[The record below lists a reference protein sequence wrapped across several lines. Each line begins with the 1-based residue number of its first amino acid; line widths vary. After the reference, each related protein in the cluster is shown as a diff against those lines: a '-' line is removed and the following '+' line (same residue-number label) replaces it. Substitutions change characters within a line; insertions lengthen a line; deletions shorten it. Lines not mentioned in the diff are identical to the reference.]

1 MVQLSDP
8 YMTAGKIIALTICT
22 FVSKVM
28 SLLFDTLSG
37 FVIAFLPRSKHF
49 YFMASVTVHSD
60 FETQENK
67 IFDYFYFPPS
77 ICNEV
82 MGLNVMIFA
91 F

>member
-49 YFMASVTVHSD
+49 YFMATVMVLSD
-60 FETQENK
+60 F
-67 IFDYFYFPPS
+67 
-77 ICNEV
+77 
-82 MGLNVMIFA
+82 
-91 F
+91 